1 MLRWMRIQ
9 NVAVIDRLEVD
20 FDAGLNLLT
29 GETGAGT
36 SILID
41 ALGLVLGARAATELV
56 RSGAE
61 QAVVEA
67 GFEIAPVPK
76 ALGRRLREAG
86 ILLEDE
92 LVIRRELTAAGRGRV
107 TVNGVAGARQ
117 LLREIGPF
125 LADIHGQGED
135 SSLFRPEAGLDLL
148 DRFGGARE
156 DRRSVREALREVRRL
171 SSELQRIEA
180 SAKEKDARRSDLE
193 AITAEIGKVAPRV
206 GEDEELLNER
216 GLVAHAEKLRTLS
229 EEVYRSL
236 YEDEGSALARLSLI
250 FKRIEELAAIDRRFQ
265 SYSQERDA
273 LLSPLQDLALF
284 TRDYA
289 RHIDVTPGRLDQIE
303 SRLALL
309 ERLKKKFG
317 GTLEAALARSD
328 RARSEI
334 EELEGSD
341 ERIAELTESLEAAE
355 GRYRALAKALSGAR
369 HKAAKRL
376 ERLLK
381 KELPS
386 LALEKARF
394 AVEVTTR
401 EDGDWRESG
410 LDEVELLFSANPGEE
425 PRALAKTASGGE
437 LSRFV
442 LALKAVSAKGER
454 PKTLVFDEVDSG
466 IGGRVADAVG
476 EKLKELALTHQV
488 ICVTHLPQ
496 IASFAPAHYRIDK
509 MEREGR
515 TETRIERLDPE
526 GRVDEIARMLAGAV
540 VTESAREH
548 ARELVREKSARH

>member
-20 FDAGLNLLT
+20 FDPGLNLLT
-29 GETGAGT
+29 GETGAGK

-56 RSGAE
+56 RTGAE
-61 QAVVEA
+61 HAVVEA
-67 GFEIAPVPK
+67 GFEISPVPK
-76 ALGRRLREAG
+76 ALGRRLQEAG

-92 LVIRRELTAAGRGRV
+92 LVIRRELTATGRGRV
-107 TVNGVAGARQ
+107 TVNAVAGARQ
-117 LLREIGPF
+117 LLREIAPF

-135 SSLFRPEAGLDLL
+135 SSLFRPEAGLDIL
-148 DRFGGARE
+148 DRFGGTRE
-156 DRRSVREALREVRRL
+156 DRRNVRDSLKEVRRL
-171 SSELQRIEA
+171 AAEVQRVETR
-180 SAKEKDARRSDLE
+180 AKEKDVRRSELE
-193 AITAEIGKVAPRV
+193 AIVAEIGKAAPRA
-206 GEDEELLNER
+206 GEDDELLNER
-216 GLVAHAEKLRTLS
+216 SLVAHAEKLRALS

-236 YEDEGSALARLSLI
+236 YEDDGSALARLSLI
-250 FKRIEELAAIDRRFQ
+250 FKRIEELSAIDRRFQ
-265 SYSQERDA
+265 SYAQERDA

-289 RHIDVTPGRLDQIE
+289 RHIDVTPGRLDQVE
-303 SRLALL
+303 TRLALL
-309 ERLKKKFG
+309 ERIKKKFG
-317 GTLEAALARSD
+317 GTLQAALDLRSRS
-328 RARSEI
+328 RAEI

-341 ERIAELTESLEAAE
+341 ERIAELKEALEAAE
-355 GRYRALAKALSGAR
+355 GRYRALATALSAAR
-369 HKAAKRL
+369 RKAAKKL
-376 ERLLK
+376 ERLLS

-394 AVEVTTR
+394 GIEVRTL
-401 EDGDWRESG
+401 EDGEWRESG

-425 PRALAKTASGGE
+425 PRPLSKTASGGE

-476 EKLKELALTHQV
+476 EKLKELAATHQV

-509 MEREGR
+509 MEKEGR

-540 VTESAREH
+540 VTESARKH
-548 ARELVREKSARH
+548 ARELVREKSAD